1 MVLCA
6 SVHEGSTPPR
16 ALSAFS
22 DGMSLIFMGCA
33 REEAPVPMLYANP
46 MMSLTPRQVWH
57 GAPSIGEATT
67 SMLSW
72 ASQIRTSLNST
83 SRTWSTVLNHLSR
96 LNSKPSTRS
105 GASGGG
111 HRQAACLS
119 WSSTIGKGG
128 N

>member
-1 MVLCA
+1 MTSLVKQSKFEAVAVARISAVFVATMAVTYLVRRSARMVLCA

-57 GAPSIGEATT
+57 GAPSIGED
-67 SMLSW
+67 
-72 ASQIRTSLNST
+72 I
-83 SRTWSTVLNHLSR
+83 H
-96 LNSKPSTRS
+96 P
-105 GASGGG
+105 
-111 HRQAACLS
+111 
-119 WSSTIGKGG
+119 
-128 N
+128 